1 MHTPL
6 IIIRFKSLGTLHA
19 SELTPQLIPV
29 GVLLDMSYLSN
40 VVALGHKEQCS
51 IIIRRLEKLRGQG
64 PKLPTTRCDGDV

>member
-1 MHTPL
+1 MHIPL

-40 VVALGHKEQCS
+40 VVV
-51 IIIRRLEKLRGQG
+51 
-64 PKLPTTRCDGDV
+64 PTKSSVP